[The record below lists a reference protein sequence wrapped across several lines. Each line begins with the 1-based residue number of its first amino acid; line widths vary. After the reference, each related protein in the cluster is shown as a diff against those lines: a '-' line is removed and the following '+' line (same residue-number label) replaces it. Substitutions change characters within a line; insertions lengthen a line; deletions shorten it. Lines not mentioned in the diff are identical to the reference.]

1 MHRLRTDLSGAGNPA
16 AARSPH
22 TGATHDPGVSPS
34 FLEGQIKTRYHEDM
48 HASRH
53 SRLTAALIA
62 LCSML
67 FMQLAVASYVCPTSG
82 IAAFGA
88 KASAPS
94 EAVQQAM
101 PGCAD
106 MDMEQPSLCHAHE
119 QVGTQ
124 SLDKPDLPQV
134 QPFTAV
140 GLSRLL
146 LPAGIILPASVIA
159 NEVILTRA
167 TAPPLSIRHC
177 CFRI

>member
-1 MHRLRTDLSGAGNPA
+1 
-16 AARSPH
+16 
-22 TGATHDPGVSPS
+22 
-34 FLEGQIKTRYHEDM
+34 M
-48 HASRH
+48 HASRR

-62 LCSML
+62 LFSML
-67 FMQLAVASYVCPTSG
+67 FMQLAVASYACPTSK
-82 IAAFGA
+82 IAAFGTIGSA
-88 KASAPS
+88 ASGA
-94 EAVQQAM
+94 AQHAM

-134 QPFTAV
+134 QPFTAA
-140 GLSRLL
+140 GFSQLL
-146 LPAGIILPASVIA
+146 LPPRIIIPASIVA

-167 TAPPLSIRHC
+167 AAPPLSIQHC